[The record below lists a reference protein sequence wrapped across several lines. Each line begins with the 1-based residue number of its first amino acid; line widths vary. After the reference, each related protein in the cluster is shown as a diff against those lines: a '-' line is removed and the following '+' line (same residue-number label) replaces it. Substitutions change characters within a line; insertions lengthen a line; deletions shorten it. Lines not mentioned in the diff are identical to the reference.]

1 MSNKR
6 LLTVV
11 QVDTIT
17 GEIYYNVTKI
27 VDYQNKSHK
36 VAFLRLCEKFFDSHF
51 TGVRNCQSL
60 QLTFPDTSKD
70 EELPIPF

>member
-1 MSNKR
+1 MVNKR

-17 GEIYYNVTKI
+17 GEIFYNVTKI
-27 VDYQNKSHK
+27 VDFNNKSYK
-36 VAFLRLCEKFFDSHF
+36 VAFLRLCEQFYDSHF
-51 TGVRNCQSL
+51 NGNRNCQSL
-60 QLTFPDTSKD
+60 QLTFPDTSKE